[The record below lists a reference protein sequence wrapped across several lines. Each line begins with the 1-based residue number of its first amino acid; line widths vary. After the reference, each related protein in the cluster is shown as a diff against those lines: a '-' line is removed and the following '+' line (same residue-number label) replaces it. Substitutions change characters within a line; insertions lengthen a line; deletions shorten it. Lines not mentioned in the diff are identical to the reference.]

1 MKTARLLATP
11 EQIAEEERAEQ
22 LRAAQAAEN
31 REARLR
37 AAEAEKPA
45 AVPAEPP
52 PTAVP
57 AADARSVAIV
67 VIGVVA
73 VVYALHW
80 AQAFFV
86 SLLLGIL
93 IAYALNPVVVRMQGL
108 RMPRWAASMLVM
120 LVLCGATVLAAGAL
134 GGQIRAVLE
143 QLPEAARKVSAQIA
157 GMRDGQPG
165 TLQKV
170 QAAAREIEK
179 ATNQATG
186 APPAPKQVAAVVV
199 EPPGF
204 RLSSFLWANSLAVLS
219 FAGHAVIVL
228 FLAFF
233 LLLSGDTF
241 KRKLVRLAGPSLQSR
256 RITVQVLEDINA
268 SIQDFMFM
276 LLATNTLVAAL
287 SWVAFRVIGL
297 ENAGAWALAAG
308 LLHVIPYA
316 GSAVL
321 AAALGV
327 SAFLQ
332 FGSWAMVLVT
342 VGSALAIASIVGMMV
357 ATWMTGKLARMN
369 PAAVFVAL
377 LFWGWLWGIWGLLLA
392 IPIIVTVKVAAELI
406 EQLHP
411 VAEMLRA

>member
-11 EQIAEEERAEQ
+11 EQIAEDERAEARRE
-22 LRAAQAAEN
+22 LEARERAAAAAAAAASAAAAH
-31 REARLR
+31 EA
-37 AAEAEKPA
+37 
-45 AVPAEPP
+45 PP
-52 PTAVP
+52 PSLLQTP
-57 AADARSVAIV
+57 FDARKAALVAIGIV
-67 VIGVVA
+67 AGVF
-73 VVYALHW
+73 ALHW
-80 AQAFFV
+80 AQTFFV

-93 IAYALNPVVVRMQGL
+93 IAYALNPVVVRMG
-108 RMPRWAASMLVM
+108 RMHVPRWAASMLVM
-120 LVLCGATVLAAGAL
+120 LALCGAVVLAAGAL
-134 GGQIRAVLE
+134 GGQIRAVIE
-143 QLPEAARKVSAQIA
+143 QLPDAARKVSAQVA
-157 GMRDGQPG
+157 SMRDGPG
-165 TLQKV
+165 ALQKV

-186 APPAPKQVAAVVV
+186 TPPAPKPAAVVV

-233 LLLSGDTF
+233 LLLSGDAF
-241 KRKLVRLAGPSLQSR
+241 KRKLVRLAGPSLSSR
-256 RITVQVLEDINA
+256 RITVQVLEDINT
-268 SIQDFMFM
+268 SIQNFMFM
-276 LLATNTLVAAL
+276 LLATNALVAAL
-287 SWVAFRVIGL
+287 SWLALRAIGL

-327 SAFLQ
+327 TAYMQ
-332 FGSWAMVLVT
+332 FGTLAMVLVT
-342 VGSALAIASIVGMMV
+342 VGLALAIASIVGMVV

-377 LFWGWLWGIWGLLLA
+377 LFWGWLWGVWGLLLA
-392 IPIIVTVKVAAELI
+392 TPIIVTLKVAAELI
-406 EQLHP
+406 EELHP
-411 VAEMLRA
+411 VAELLRA